1 MDYIT
6 EKSILSIAYPTLKE
20 RSYLNCGEL
29 VPLMELES
37 NCIDKK
43 TKVVLEYS
51 QIMYRGDKFKYEI
64 N

>member
-1 MDYIT
+1 M
-6 EKSILSIAYPTLKE
+6 K
-20 RSYLNCGEL
+20 
-29 VPLMELES
+29 LES

-51 QIMYRGDKFKYEI
+51 QTMYRGDKFKYEI